1 MEALVLFEPGL
12 HFRMFVRGVVVDDQV
27 QLKVLGRFPI
37 DFLEEV
43 QPLLMPVLALDRTD
57 QLPLKV
63 IERSEQG
70 HGAMANVI
78 VRLRAD
84 ISTLEQP

>member
-1 MEALVLFEPGL
+1 MHMEARVLFEPGL

-43 QPLLMPVLALDRTD
+43 QPLMPFVNEVWLSATLA
-57 QLPLKV
+57 
-63 IERSEQG
+63 IEAPGWAHS
-70 HGAMANVI
+70 
-78 VRLRAD
+78 
-84 ISTLEQP
+84 

>member
-1 MEALVLFEPGL
+1 MDMEALVLFEPGL
-12 HFRMFVRGVVVDDQV
+12 HIRMFVRGVVVDDQV

-57 QLPLKV
+57 QPTLKV
-63 IERSEQG
+63 FSAVNRG
-70 HGAMANVI
+70 TVPWRM
-78 VRLRAD
+78 
-84 ISTLEQP
+84 

>member
-1 MEALVLFEPGL
+1 
-12 HFRMFVRGVVVDDQV
+12 MFVRGVVVDDQV

-57 QLPLKV
+57 QRPLKV
-63 IERSEQG
+63 IERSEC
-70 HGAMANVI
+70 HRHCKNDP
-78 VRLRAD
+78 L
-84 ISTLEQP
+84 TPT